1 MQLLF
6 PTMIVL
12 LSLDFSF
19 LYIMRSVF
27 NQQIIA
33 VQGSPIVFN
42 VYGTILSYVAIVFG
56 LYYFIIREKKSI
68 LDAFLLGFV
77 IYAVYE
83 TTNLAL
89 LKNWSYKTAVIDMV
103 WGGTLFALTTYI
115 VFFIKQ
121 RDWWPT
127 YR

>member
-6 PTMIVL
+6 LTMIVL

>member
-1 MQLLF
+1 
-6 PTMIVL
+6 MIVL

-19 LYIMRSVF
+19 LYMMRSVF

-42 VYGTILSYVAIVFG
+42 VYGTILSYAAIVFG

-68 LDAFLLGFV
+68 LDAFLLGLV

-89 LKNWSYKTAVIDMV
+89 LKNWTYKTAIIDTV

-115 VFFIKQ
+115 VYLIA
-121 RDWWPT
+121 RLHV
-127 YR
+127 